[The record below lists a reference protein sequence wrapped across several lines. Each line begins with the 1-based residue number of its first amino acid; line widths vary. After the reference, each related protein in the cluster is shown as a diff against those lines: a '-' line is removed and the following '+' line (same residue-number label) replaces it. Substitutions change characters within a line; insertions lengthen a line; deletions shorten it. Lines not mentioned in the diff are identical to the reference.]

1 MASGIKL
8 KTLPAVIVTTA
19 GTAVPLFDTP
29 LLVYGVTIVSLSD
42 NSGTQ
47 YVGDIDVDA
56 DNGLPMTPGDV
67 CEIDPPQRAVAT
79 DQFYINEIYVDSS
92 SNGAEFRVLA
102 WIRE

>member
-8 KTLPAVIVTTA
+8 KTLPAVTVSSA
-19 GTAVPLFDTP
+19 GTAVPLYSTP
-29 LLVYGVTIVSLSD
+29 LLVYGVTIVSLSE

-47 YVGDIDVDA
+47 FIGDSTVDVD
-56 DNGLPMTPGDV
+56 NGMPISPGDT

-79 DQFYINEIYVDSS
+79 DQFYINEVYVDSS
-92 SNGAEFRVLA
+92 EDGAEFRVIA